1 MQYSRKSINS
11 LLIPDINVSVTS
23 SWANG
28 TIRFSSELIYD
39 SESDIIIS
47 TRTIH
52 NFLVSK
58 FVSKKIKRIAWEHNH
73 HNNDKKYIKSFVNSC
88 KKLDYVVSVSKELSN
103 FYKDYFGNKSIYIP
117 NC

>member
-47 TRTIH
+47 
-52 NFLVSK
+52 FLY
-58 FVSKKIKRIAWEHNH
+58 FV
-73 HNNDKKYIKSFVNSC
+73 IKSKYMYEGLNSSC
-88 KKLDYVVSVSKELSN
+88 
-103 FYKDYFGNKSIYIP
+103 
-117 NC
+117 